1 VAASQ
6 EGGSGM
12 SKVTKYIAAFF
23 IVIVHI
29 VPFYLLVNMAFKP
42 MKDLSSK
49 WLPSSNI
56 NFNNF
61 VDAWKHAGLDKA
73 LMNNIIIT
81 VCTIVLGILIGS
93 MASYPLSRFKTRVN
107 QVVYMLCV
115 SCLVVPALTILVP
128 LYRLVVD
135 VNGINTH
142 WAIILIH
149 VTFIL
154 PMTIFLY
161 SGFVGGIPKELDEAA
176 LIDGC
181 NHFEIFYRI
190 IFPLMKPI
198 TATVVIILG
207 MQVWNDYQFSIFF
220 LQKADYRTIPVALS
234 SFISQFQNNISWVA
248 AGCMIAMM
256 PMTIIYMFFQKYFIK
271 GMADGA
277 IKG

>member
-1 VAASQ
+1 
-6 EGGSGM
+6 M
-12 SKVTKYIAAFF
+12 IRLPKYIAALL

-29 VPFYLLVNMAFKP
+29 IPFYLLVNMAFKP
-42 MKDLSSK
+42 SSDLSSK
-49 WLPSSNI
+49 WAPSSTLY
-56 NFNNF
+56 FGNF
-61 VDAWKHAGLDKA
+61 VDAWERAGLDTA
-73 LMNNIIIT
+73 LINNMIIT
-81 VCTIVLGILIGS
+81 VCTMLLGILIGS
-93 MASYPLSRFKTRVN
+93 MASYPLSRYKSKLN
-107 QVVYMLCV
+107 QVVYMVCV
-115 SCLVVPALTILVP
+115 SCLVVPGLTILVP

-135 VNGINTH
+135 VGGVNTH
-142 WAIILIH
+142 WAIILVH

-161 SGFVGGIPKELDEAA
+161 AGFVSSIPKELDEAA

-190 IFPLMKPI
+190 IFPLLKPI

-207 MQVWNDYQFSIFF
+207 MQVWNDYQFSVFF
-220 LQKADYRTIPVALS
+220 LQNVHYRTIPVALS
-234 SFISQFQNNISWVA
+234 SFISQFQSNISWVA
-248 AGCMIAMM
+248 AGCLIAMM